1 MKSDGIYN
9 VRDFGAVGVAV
20 PGRILKLE
28 VLQHVDWFYPKTD
41 YTVYELREGAELDSL
56 GIQRAIDA
64 AHADGG
70 GTVVVP
76 PGDYLIGPIRLRSN
90 IELHLSPGARLWGSP
105 VLEHYYGVRSES
117 DAGLAAIPRGT
128 GDLSGDG
135 SGRPSKPCAKSW
147 LGSTTTLTTCS
158 TRASGSVCGVPF
170 SRAISHAS
178 ALRWMSSRRNI
189 KISSGSCASWIPRV
203 TSPPPTQPATSPPS
217 LAARCPRR
225 SSVG

>member
-1 MKSDGIYN
+1 MKNDKQMKNDGIYN

-105 VLEHYYGVRSES
+105 VLEEPETSPVTARAGQSPTLFSPVAPRISRSPVV
-117 DAGLAAIPRGT
+117 ARLAVKGHIS
-128 GDLSGDG
+128 LFH
-135 SGRPSKPCAKSW
+135 
-147 LGSTTTLTTCS
+147 GSTVNGRGRCI
-158 TRASGSVCGVPF
+158 G
-170 SRAISHAS
+170 
-178 ALRWMSSRRNI
+178 
-189 KISSGSCASWIPRV
+189 PRK
-203 TSPPPTQPATSPPS
+203 
-217 LAARCPRR
+217 
-225 SSVG
+225 